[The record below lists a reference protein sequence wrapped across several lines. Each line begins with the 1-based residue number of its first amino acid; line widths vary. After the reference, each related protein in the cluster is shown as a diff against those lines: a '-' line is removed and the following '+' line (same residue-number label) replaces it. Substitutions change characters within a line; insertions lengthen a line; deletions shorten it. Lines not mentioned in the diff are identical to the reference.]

1 MIFWNNERLD
11 LSNIAVYINSF
22 SQLYYLTS
30 VLPPLTRKNALTH
43 VVSKMFAGI
52 GLLDV
57 VDNTASAV
65 RTFIHSL
72 IHCINQFLLEE
83 TVYTLC

>member
-22 SQLYYLTS
+22 SQLFYVMAL
-30 VLPPLTRKNALTH
+30 LPPLTKKNALTH
-43 VVSKMFAGI
+43 VVAKMFAGI

-65 RTFIHSL
+65 RRSF
-72 IHCINQFLLEE
+72 CI
-83 TVYTLC
+83 TRPH